1 MLTRRTAKEPDMPEP
16 LIDIIDF
23 FLNWLQEN
31 PWIDYICSL
40 MQKRPWAEELL
51 GAVAVVLLLILLT
64 IRIRRRRKKAAK
76 KETAPGLKAESP
88 PKPEQKQPEPE
99 AGDLLQSEPGPE
111 PESEP
116 GPKPGPAPEPEPMPE
131 PESEPEPPPARPAGL
146 MDRLKAG
153 LGKTRKS
160 LASQIEGVFAE
171 KGKIDSEALEE
182 IEEALVTADV
192 GIETTT
198 ALINRISENASAIS
212 SEQDLRAFIKQEMIK
227 IFDQQQ
233 SLEPVSE
240 KPRVVMVVGVNGV
253 GKTTTIG
260 KLAHR
265 YRQQGEKVLVGAS
278 DTFRAAA
285 VEQLEVWSKRAGAD
299 IVSHRENADP
309 AAVAY
314 DAVEAGIS
322 RGMDRVIID
331 TAGRLHTKTNLMEQ
345 LKKTKRTIAKKLPDA
360 PHEVLLVLDATTGQ
374 NAISQAKMFHEGIGI
389 TGLVL
394 TKLDGTAKG
403 GILVAICNTMK
414 LPISYIGVGETIED
428 LQQFDPKRFV
438 EALL

>member
-1 MLTRRTAKEPDMPEP
+1 MPEP
-16 LIDIIDF
+16 LIDIIESL
-23 FLNWLQEN
+23 LNWLQEN
-31 PWIDYICSL
+31 AWIDYICSL
-40 MQKRPWAEELL
+40 MRQWPRSEEIL
-51 GAVAVVLLLILLT
+51 AAAAVVLLLTLLI
-64 IRIRRRRKKAAK
+64 IRVRRRRKKAAGK
-76 KETAPGLKAESP
+76 QTAPGLQAESP
-88 PKPEQKQPEPE
+88 PKPEPE
-99 AGDLLQSEPGPE
+99 AGELL
-111 PESEP
+111 ESEP
-116 GPKPGPAPEPEPMPE
+116 GSEAESEPEPTPGPAPEPEPWPE
-131 PESEPEPPPARPAGL
+131 PEPEPEPELEPEAPPARPAGL

-160 LASQIEGVFAE
+160 LANQIEGVFSE

-198 ALINRISENASAIS
+198 ALIDKISENSSAIS
-212 SEQDLRAFIKQEMIK
+212 SVQDLRAFIKQEMIK
-227 IFDQQQ
+227 VFDQKP
-233 SLEPVSE
+233 SFEPASE
-240 KPRVVMVVGVNGV
+240 KPQVVMVVGVNGV

-265 YRQQGEKVLVGAS
+265 YREQGEKVLVGAS

-314 DAVEAGIS
+314 DAVQAGIS

-345 LKKTKRTIAKKLPDA
+345 LKKIKRSIAKKFPDA

-374 NAISQAKMFHEGIGI
+374 NAVSQAKMFHEGIGI

-403 GILVAICNTMK
+403 GIVVAICNTMK

-428 LQQFDPKRFV
+428 LQEFDPERFV
-438 EALL
+438 EALF